1 MNITLIG
8 MPGCGKSTIGVLL
21 AKTLGYRF
29 LDTDLLIQE
38 KEDRL
43 LSDILEE
50 EGMERFIEIEN
61 QVNAQVDV
69 KRTVIAPGGSAIYG
83 REAMEHFKEIGK
95 VVYIQLSYETVAD
108 RLGDLKAR
116 GVVMKDGQTLK
127 QLYEERCPMY
137 EHYADVVI
145 RADNKKIGDIL
156 AIIKKELFH

>member
-21 AKTLGYRF
+21 AKALGYRF

-38 KEDRL
+38 KENRL
-43 LSDILEE
+43 LSDILQE
-50 EGMERFIEIEN
+50 EGLERFIEIEN
-61 QVNAQVDV
+61 QINAQVDV

-95 VVYIQLSYETVAD
+95 IVYISLSYETVAD

-116 GVVMKDGQTLK
+116 GVAMKDGQTLK
-127 QLYEERCPMY
+127 QLYEERCPLY
-137 EHYADVVI
+137 EQYADVVI
-145 RADNKKIGDIL
+145 HADGQEIGAILNQMKK
-156 AIIKKELFH
+156 ALFH